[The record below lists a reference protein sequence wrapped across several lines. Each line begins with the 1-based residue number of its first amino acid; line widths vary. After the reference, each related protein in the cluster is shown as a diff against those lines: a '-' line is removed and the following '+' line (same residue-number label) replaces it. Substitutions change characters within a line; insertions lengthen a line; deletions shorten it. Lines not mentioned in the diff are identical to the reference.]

1 MEPVQARGHARAPG
15 PGAGADGFVK
25 EDRLTVS
32 AGAFRPGDVL
42 RVEGALNQ
50 EGNGKYVVTG
60 VDYGLGGSSMVVS
73 KIRFCPECE
82 TSYFGLHP
90 DAPCAHGAVERIM
103 ES

>member
-32 AGAFRPGDVL
+32 AGAFKPGDVL
-42 RVEGALNQ
+42 EVEGLL
-50 EGNGKYVVTG
+50 EGDGKYVVTG
-60 VDYGLGGSSMVVS
+60 VDYGLKGSSMVVS

-82 TSYFGLHP
+82 TPYFGLHP